1 MSKARRSVQQ
11 EFHDVFADW
20 SLDDQE
26 AALRMLTETHRQAVR
41 QERRRKAASAEVAE
55 VAAPAAPTGE
65 TGRENT

>member
-41 QERRRKAASAEVAE
+41 QEKRRKAAPAE